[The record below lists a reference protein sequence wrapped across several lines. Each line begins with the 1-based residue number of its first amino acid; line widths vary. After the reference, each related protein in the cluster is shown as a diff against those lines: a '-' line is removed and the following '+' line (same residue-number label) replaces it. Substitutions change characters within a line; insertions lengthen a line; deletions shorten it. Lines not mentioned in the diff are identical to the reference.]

1 MEVIAR
7 LAADE
12 SLGDRVM
19 KVNHA
24 GEHGAVNI
32 YRAQLLACR
41 GRRSDITSE
50 LRQFLDHE
58 MRHREVFAAE
68 LMRRGRPR
76 CRNYHLCGLGGFAL
90 GLVTGLCGRASIAA
104 TTVAVET
111 VVLRHLE
118 AQMSTLRLADPAAVS
133 AIRSI
138 IDDERAHRDIAGFQ
152 STAGLIWPRILRPV
166 VSWATETVIWLG
178 MRL

>member
-1 MEVIAR
+1 EVRTMEVIAR
-7 LAADE
+7 LASDE
-12 SLGDRVM
+12 TLGDRII

-41 GRRSDITSE
+41 WRNSDLRSQ

-58 MRHREVFAAE
+58 KRHRAIFAAE
-68 LMRRGRPR
+68 LARRGRLR
-76 CRNYHLCGLGGFAL
+76 CRSYWLCGVGGFVL
-90 GLVTGLCGRASIAA
+90 GLVTEICGRPCIAA

-118 AQMSTLRLADPAAVS
+118 AQLAVLDSADPTAAS

-138 IDDERAHRDIAGFQ
+138 FDDERVHRDRAVC
-152 STAGLIWPRILRPV
+152 P
-166 VSWATETVIWLG
+166 
-178 MRL
+178 

>member
-19 KVNHA
+19 KVDHA

-41 GRRSDITSE
+41 WRKSDITSE
-50 LRQFLDHE
+50 LKEVLDHE
-58 MRHREVFAAE
+58 IFAAE
-68 LMRRGRPR
+68 LTRRVRPR
-76 CRNYHLCGLGGFAL
+76 CRSYHLCGLGGFAL

-118 AQMSTLRLADPAAVS
+118 AQISTLHSVDSAAVS

-138 IDDERAHRDIAGFQ
+138 IDDERAHRDRAGFRVHGGPLLAQ
-152 STAGLIWPRILRPV
+152 NPSTAG
-166 VSWATETVIWLG
+166 ELG
-178 MRL
+178 D